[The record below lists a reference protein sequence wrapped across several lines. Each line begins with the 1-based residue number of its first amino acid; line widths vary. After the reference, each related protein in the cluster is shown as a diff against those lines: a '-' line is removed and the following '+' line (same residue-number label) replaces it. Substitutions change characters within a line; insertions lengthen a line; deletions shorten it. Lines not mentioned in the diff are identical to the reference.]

1 MVPLDAAILLCF
13 LVAAPLAAVVVL
25 ATFLFRALARR
36 RGWIPA
42 DLRSWIDRPAAWI
55 SSAATLLVFAGATAY
70 GAAIERDWVE
80 TTRTEIRAGRAVL
93 GHERFRIVHLSDLH
107 LERLGRRE
115 ERAVEAVRA
124 ARPHLV
130 LLTGDC
136 MNVREAGGEL
146 RTFLELLKAEAPFGV
161 LGVPG
166 HRDLKFPVRDLFGRA
181 GARLLE
187 DDTHLLTGKGRPLR
201 LVGQSVYPG
210 KRLRELLAG
219 LEDDAF
225 TIYLH
230 HSPDGADELALRD
243 PGQRVDLFLC
253 GHTHGGQIGLPFWGA
268 ILTFSRHHKRYER
281 GLYRVG
287 DVPMYVNR
295 GLGTEG
301 IPVRFLAR
309 PEVAVIDLVAD

>member
-1 MVPLDAAILLCF
+1 VVPLDAAILLCL
-13 LVAAPLAAVVVL
+13 LVAAPLAAALVL

-42 DLRSWIDRPAAWI
+42 DLRSWIDRPAAPA
-55 SSAATLLVFAGATAY
+55 SSAAALLLFAGAAAY
-70 GAAIERDWVE
+70 GAAVERERVE

-93 GHERFRIVHLSDLH
+93 GHERFRIAHLSDLH

-115 ERAVEAVRA
+115 RRAIEAVRA
-124 ARPHLV
+124 ARPHLI

-146 RTFLELLKAEAPFGV
+146 RAFLELLKAEAPLGV
-161 LGVPG
+161 FGVPG
-166 HRDLKFPVRDLFGRA
+166 HRDLKFPVGDIFARA
-181 GARLLE
+181 GVRLLE
-187 DDTHLLTGKGRPLR
+187 DDTHLLTGPGRPLR
-201 LVGQSVYPG
+201 LVGQSFHPG
-210 KRLRELLAG
+210 KPLRDLLEG
-219 LEDDAF
+219 LGDDAF
-225 TIYLH
+225 TIYLY

-243 PGQRVDLFLC
+243 PDARVDLFLC
-253 GHTHGGQIGLPFWGA
+253 GHTHGGQICLPFWGA
-268 ILTFSRHHKRYER
+268 ILTFSRHHKKYER

-301 IPVRFLAR
+301 VPVRFLAR
-309 PEVAVIDLVAD
+309 PEVAILDLVAD